1 MLEERL
7 AAYNALMKFKKSGA
21 FLHSAELSP
30 FATELAVGVC
40 RRLNLLD
47 YAVKKSVKKF
57 PKPNVLTLLEMGLY
71 QIFFMDGVKE
81 HAAVHTSAE
90 LARKLKLGEGAVAF
104 VNGVLRS
111 LMRNGL
117 PELPKAKLARASVE
131 FSVPEFL
138 LKRWAKELG
147 EEAAI
152 EFAARHVERP
162 TWWLR
167 ANLRAV
173 TPEALA
179 SSLKLPLEVFGERY
193 LKVPPEASLKNLLES
208 EEFLA
213 GKFSVQNPAAGEV
226 LKLLDLHDCL
236 SVWDACAAP
245 GGKASL
251 MAEAFPEAK
260 ILASDVSAPRLEL
273 MKKQFEKSGF
283 GNVKIA
289 LIDAAHEVPG
299 DLFDRILLD
308 VPCSNLGVLDKRPE
322 AVYRASEET
331 FAALSLLQFTILGNA
346 SRALKPGGL
355 LVYATCSPE
364 PAETLQVVKKF
375 LAAHP
380 EFSAASAPLYTGRGT
395 SGLDK
400 FFAQAL
406 KKL

>member
-1 MLEERL
+1 MLGERL

-40 RRLNLLD
+40 RRMLLLD
-47 YAVKKSVKKF
+47 YAVGKSVKKF

-90 LARKLKLGEGAVAF
+90 LARKLKLGEGAVSF

-111 LMRNGL
+111 LLRGGL
-117 PELPKAKLARASVE
+117 PELPKGKLERAAIE

-138 LKRWAKELG
+138 LRRWAGELG
-147 EEAAI
+147 EDAAV
-152 EFAARHVERP
+152 EVASRHVERP

-167 ANLRAV
+167 VNLLAAK
-173 TPEALA
+173 PEELA
-179 SSLKLPLEVFGERY
+179 DALKLPLEVFGSRY
-193 LKVPPEASLKNLLES
+193 LKVPAGASLKDLLES

-226 LKLLDLHDCL
+226 LKLLEMASGL

-251 MAEAFPEAK
+251 LAEEFPGAK

-273 MKKQFEKSGF
+273 MKGQLEKSGY
-283 GNVKIA
+283 GNVEVA
-289 LIDAAHEVPG
+289 VLDAAHEVPG
-299 DLFDRILLD
+299 ELFDRILLD

-331 FAALSLLQFTILGNA
+331 FAELSQLQAAILENA

-364 PAETLQVVKKF
+364 PAETLQVVKNF

-380 EFSAASAPLYTGRGT
+380 DFAPHSEPLYTGHGAL
-395 SGLDK
+395 GIDK

-406 KKL
+406 RKS